1 MYFGNISSD
10 NQIYIF
16 YECEEDWNPRLSIR
30 GLYDVAD
37 DCIAFWGNEC
47 GMYFPDFSDYLGG
60 NPFETTNEGD
70 EFYVE
75 DVCSLDK
82 KPVYVLNM
90 FLVKKYKEYHN
101 LL

>member
-1 MYFGNISSD
+1 
-10 NQIYIF
+10 
-16 YECEEDWNPRLSIR
+16 
-30 GLYDVAD
+30 
-37 DCIAFWGNEC
+37 
-47 GMYFPDFSDYLGG
+47 MYFPDFSDYLGG

-82 KPVYVLNM
+82 EPIYVLNM
-90 FLVKKYKEYHN
+90 FLVKKYKAYHN

>member
-1 MYFGNISSD
+1 M
-10 NQIYIF
+10 
-16 YECEEDWNPRLSIR
+16 P
-30 GLYDVAD
+30 
-37 DCIAFWGNEC
+37 
-47 GMYFPDFSDYLGG
+47 FPDFDEFFGG
-60 NPFETTNEGD
+60 NPFYNAKPED

-75 DVCSLDK
+75 DICSLDK